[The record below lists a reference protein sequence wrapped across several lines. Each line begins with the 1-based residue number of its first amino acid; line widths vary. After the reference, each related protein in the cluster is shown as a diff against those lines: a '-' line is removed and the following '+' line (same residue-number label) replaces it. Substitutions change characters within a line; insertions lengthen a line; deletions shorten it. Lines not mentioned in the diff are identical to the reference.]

1 MLRKKLK
8 IRGAISKSSDVRLRT
23 HTSHLTSHV
32 SCLVLCIFFT
42 LSSVFMVTAEESSQP
57 VSKNTFIIKS
67 IEIEGS
73 RTMPPETILGILQT
87 REGEEVSVKRVRDDV
102 KELFKLGQFS
112 NIEVDSSGSE
122 SGIDLKFI
130 LEEYPKVR
138 AVNLIGNEEIKDGK
152 INDVLTISPGRSLSG
167 KLLHENKSKILSL
180 YQKKG
185 YYLAQVE
192 HEIVNDSEGSADV
205 LFKINE
211 GKKIEVQEI
220 EIIGNR
226 RISDRE
232 IKKQMKIKKGKRFD
246 DSYFEGDLNS
256 VEDYY
261 HQNGFIQAK
270 ITNSGKDFNEDKS
283 GLIVRIELEEGPQF
297 RVGSTSAIIQSFEGS
312 GPLFLEQEILEEFT
326 LKEGDIFSEIAFS
339 ESVARI
345 NKMYGDKGHVSVQIR
360 KERDYNP
367 EEEIVN
373 LRLRIYEGGPAY
385 IDSVPINWVS
395 ETSDDPHKTKEYV
408 IRRELDR
415 FDVRRGEMFSYQ
427 NIADARRKILT
438 LGPFIR
444 GASPRLVPLATE
456 TVAGDGKQT
465 VAVNFDIEESRQSGM
480 FSIAGGYGSGDGDD
494 GSLFGA
500 LDIWDDN
507 ILGRA
512 WRLHIRGEIGTKD
525 RRTGQI
531 FFSTPWVF
539 DSPISLGFS
548 LYSTRRNTRYVPGEL
563 DSETLF
569 RDESVGGSITVGRP
583 LTRQLDFSIGLRNE
597 NTSTKERM
605 GDDTWQEIYKGK
617 IRSTKFILDR
627 DTRQF
632 ITSLF
637 DPSSGTYNTVSAEF
651 SGLGGYK
658 FQKYMAESSIFVPT
672 WWKLVLVFHLRAGH
686 LAGEDIDKMRYERFF
701 LGGIDSV
708 RGYDTWSITPSG
720 DKVTSDGVY
729 VPRYYDQFGGN
740 KMGLLNVEYRFP
752 ITDILRGL
760 VFFDAGQVWAENEWP
775 WRQFKLRRSIGV
787 GLRIDLLGALARL
800 EYGFPL
806 DPAREGEKVK
816 GGRFQ
821 FEIGPAF

>member
-8 IRGAISKSSDVRLRT
+8 NSYSRLKTQDAEASFRT
-23 HTSHLTSHV
+23 PYSRLKTHV
-32 SCLVLCIFFT
+32 SCLVFCIFFT
-42 LSSVFMVTAEESSQP
+42 LVSVFMVTAEEKI
-57 VSKNTFIIKS
+57 SKNIFIIKS
-67 IEIEGS
+67 IEIGGS

-87 REGEEVSVKRVRDDV
+87 REGEEVSVKRIRDDV

-122 SGIDLKFI
+122 SGIYLKFI
-130 LEEYPKVR
+130 LEEYPKIK
-138 AVNLIGNEEIKDGK
+138 AVSLSGNQEMKDGK
-152 INDVLTISPGRSLSG
+152 IKDVLTIGPGRSLSG

-192 HEIVNDSEGSADV
+192 HEVVKDSEGTADV

-246 DSYFEGDLNS
+246 DSYFEGDLSS

-261 HQNGFIQAK
+261 RQNGFIQAR

-297 RVGSTSAIIQSFEGS
+297 RIGSTSVIVQPYEGS

-326 LKEGDIFSEIAFS
+326 LKEGDIFSEIALS

-345 NKMYGDKGHVSVQIR
+345 NKMYGDKGHVSVQVR

-373 LRLRIYEGGPAY
+373 LRLKIYEGGPAY

-415 FDVRRGEMFSYQ
+415 FDVRRGQMFSYQ

-444 GASPRLVPLATE
+444 GASPRLIPLATE
-456 TVAGDGKQT
+456 TAAGDGKQA

-539 DSPISLGFS
+539 DSPVSLGFS
-548 LYSTRRNTRYVPGEL
+548 IYSRRRNTRYVPGEL

-583 LTRQLDFSIGLRNE
+583 LTRQIDLSIGLRNE

-637 DPSSGTYNTVSAEF
+637 DPSSGFYNTVSAEF

-658 FQKYMAESSIFVPT
+658 FQKYMTESSIFVPT

-701 LGGIDSV
+701 LGGIDSI

-720 DKVTSDGVY
+720 DRLTSDGVY

-740 KMGLLNVEYRFP
+740 KMGLLNIEYRFP

-775 WRQFKLRRSIGV
+775 WRYLKFRRSIGV
-787 GLRIDLLGALARL
+787 GLRIDMLGALARL

>member
-8 IRGAISKSSDVRLRT
+8 IRGAIIKNSDLRFWT
-23 HTSHLTSHV
+23 QV
-32 SCLVLCIFFT
+32 SCLKSHALCLMLCIFFT
-42 LSSVFMVTAEESSQP
+42 LVSVFMVTAEESSKV
-57 VSKNTFIIKS
+57 VSKNIFIIKS

-87 REGEEVSVKRVRDDV
+87 RAGEEVSVKLIRDDV

-130 LEEYPKVR
+130 LEEYPKVE
-138 AVNLIGNEEIKDGK
+138 AVSLSGNEEIKDGK
-152 INDVLTISPGRSLSG
+152 IKDVLTIGPGRSLSG
-167 KLLHENKSKILSL
+167 KLLHENESKILSL

-185 YYLAQVE
+185 YYLAEVDHKVVE
-192 HEIVNDSEGSADV
+192 DSEGSASV
-205 LFKINE
+205 LFKISE

-232 IKKQMKIKKGKRFD
+232 IRKQMKIKKGKRFD
-246 DSYFEGDLNS
+246 DSYFEGDLSS
-256 VEDYY
+256 VEEYY
-261 HQNGFIQAK
+261 HQNGFINAR

-297 RVGSTSAIIQSFEGS
+297 RVGSINAVVQPYKESN
-312 GPLFLEQEILEEFT
+312 PLFLEEEILDEFT
-326 LKEGDIFSEIAFS
+326 LKEGDIFSEIAFR
-339 ESVARI
+339 ESLAGI
-345 NKMYGDKGHVSVQIR
+345 NKMYGDKGHVSVQI
-360 KERDYNP
+360 KDERDYNS

-373 LRLRIYEGGPAY
+373 LKLKIYEGGPAY
-385 IDSVPINWVS
+385 IESVPINWVS

-415 FDVRRGEMFSYQ
+415 FDVRSGEMFSYQ

-444 GASPRLVPLATE
+444 GASPRLVPLGAE
-456 TVAGDGKQT
+456 TAAGDDKQV

-539 DSPISLGFS
+539 DSPVSLGFS
-548 LYSTRRNTRYVPGEL
+548 LYSRRRNTRYVPGEL

-583 LTRQLDFSIGLRNE
+583 LTRQIDLSIGLRNE

-605 GDDTWQEIYKGK
+605 GDDTWEEIYKGK

-637 DPSSGTYNTVSAEF
+637 DPSNGSYNTVSAEF

-658 FQKYMAESSIFVPT
+658 FQKYMAESSIFIPT

-701 LGGIDSV
+701 LGGIDSI

-720 DKVTSDGVY
+720 DRLTSDGVY

-752 ITDILRGL
+752 ITDMLRGL
-760 VFFDAGQVWAENEWP
+760 VFFDVGQVWAENEWP
-775 WRQFKLRRSIGV
+775 WRYFKLRRSIGV